1 MSAENDSP
9 APVLGAVDTLAPVA
23 PFAPDGPANTTA
35 ANVGGEPASPTMSL
49 ADCQRELAQR
59 FPALFG
65 PDGGPQPIKLRIH
78 VDIQAQAPGVFTRR
92 NLAHF
97 LSRHT
102 TSTAYLKA
110 LVKAPYRLDLQG
122 VPAGEIAAEHRQAAQ
137 VELERRK
144 ALMAERR
151 RSSGRRP
158 EGAPETAAQP
168 TNPAL
173 TPAATPAAAH
183 ARREDSRPR
192 KPPRHKLSPSQSSAP
207 PSQQTPEASKRA
219 EMLRAF
225 ESSPLSKA
233 NFCALKGLR
242 EAELDEVLALALKE
256 RRA

>member
-9 APVLGAVDTLAPVA
+9 AQVLEVIGAVDTLP
-23 PFAPDGPANTTA
+23 PA
-35 ANVGGEPASPTMSL
+35 MSL

-65 PDGGPQPIKLRIH
+65 PAVGPQPIKLRIH
-78 VDIQAQAPGVFTRR
+78 VDIQALAPGVFTRR
-92 NLAHF
+92 SLAHF

-110 LVKAPYRLDLQG
+110 LVSAPHRLDLSG
-122 VPAGEIAAEHRQAAQ
+122 APAGEIAAEHRQAAQ

-144 ALMAERR
+144 ALVAERR
-151 RSSGRRP
+151 RATGRRP
-158 EGAPETAAQP
+158 EGAPQGADRGADRGSGAVQREAPRHHKPPHKQP
-168 TNPAL
+168 TQQ
-173 TPAATPAAAH
+173 
-183 ARREDSRPR
+183 PR
-192 KPPRHKLSPSQSSAP
+192 SHPPQKTQEAQRH
-207 PSQQTPEASKRA
+207 A

-225 ESSPLSKA
+225 EASPLSKA

-242 EAELDEVLALALKE
+242 ESELDDMLALAAKE